1 MGLVAVVGGA
11 GFVGVRLSATLRA
24 EGHDVRVIDVV
35 ARETEEFGH
44 QCADVRSRDSLAGA
58 LDGAD
63 VVYNLAAVHRDDV
76 KPMSLYD
83 EVNVTGAVNV
93 CDVCREIGVAKI
105 IFASSVAV
113 YGLAAPSI
121 SEEEDPEPSSAYGRS
136 KLRAEEVHRQWQEEE
151 PTRRS
156 LVIVRP
162 TVVFGERNRG
172 NVYQLLHQIMTR
184 RFVMVGSGRNRKSM
198 AYVGNVSAFLVHV
211 LGLGAGTHL
220 FNYVDGPD
228 LSMEELVQTILVAL
242 GRPPA
247 VGLRIPYL
255 VGYLGGVACDVASA
269 FTGMRLPISALRV
282 KKFCSTTTFSTS
294 RVMATGFRPPT
305 GLREALVKTIKHEVC
320 KGGVSGATAP
330 D

>member
-1 MGLVAVVGGA
+1 M
-11 GFVGVRLSATLRA
+11 
-24 EGHDVRVIDVV
+24 V

-76 KPMSLYD
+76 KPASLYD

-93 CDVCREIGVAKI
+93 CDVCREIGVAQI
-105 IFASSVAV
+105 VFASSVAV
-113 YGLAAPSI
+113 YGVAAPSI
-121 SEEEDPEPSSAYGRS
+121 SEEEDPEPFSAYGRS
-136 KLRAEEVHRQWQEEE
+136 KLRAEEVHREWQEEE

-172 NVYQLLHQIMTR
+172 NVYQLLRQIMTR

-228 LSMEELVQTILVAL
+228 LSMEELVQTILVAV

-269 FTGMRLPISALRV
+269 SHRDETSNQRAPRQKILQHHHILHEPGDGDGLSSSDWSA
-282 KKFCSTTTFSTS
+282 
-294 RVMATGFRPPT
+294 
-305 GLREALVKTIKHEVC
+305 
-320 KGGVSGATAP
+320 
-330 D
+330 

>member
-63 VVYNLAAVHRDDV
+63 IVYNLAAVHRDDV

-172 NVYQLLHQIMTR
+172 NVYQLLRQIMTR

-228 LSMEELVQTILVAL
+228 LSMEELVQTIRVAL

-269 FTGMRLPISALRV
+269 FTGMRLPISTLRV

-294 RVMATGFRPPT
+294 RVMATGFRAPT